1 LNPSV
6 VFVLKFIWPF
16 SFGASELD
24 LSHFL
29 RKFSVPGKNAL
40 SSPPHP
46 IKKDPPSKQ
55 INTTGELRITNY
67 ELRAGNRFWGI
78 TNYELRTGNRFWGIT
93 NYERV
98 IGFGELRITNYE
110 RVIGF
115 GELRI
120 TNYERVI
127 GFG

>member
-1 LNPSV
+1 M
-6 VFVLKFIWPF
+6 
-16 SFGASELD
+16 
-24 LSHFL
+24 

-78 TNYELRTGNRFWGIT
+78 TNYE
-93 NYERV
+93 RV

-120 TNYERVI
+120 TN
-127 GFG
+127 G

>member
-1 LNPSV
+1 M
-6 VFVLKFIWPF
+6 KFIWPF

-67 ELRAGNRFWGI
+67 E
-78 TNYELRTGNRFWGIT
+78 
-93 NYERV
+93 RV

-120 TNYERVI
+120 TS
-127 GFG
+127 G

>member
-1 LNPSV
+1 M
-6 VFVLKFIWPF
+6 
-16 SFGASELD
+16 
-24 LSHFL
+24 

-78 TNYELRTGNRFWGIT
+78 TNYELRAGNRFWAASPDLIAQRLDLMICS
-93 NYERV
+93 NAFKER
-98 IGFGELRITNYE
+98 
-110 RVIGF
+110 
-115 GELRI
+115 
-120 TNYERVI
+120 
-127 GFG
+127 